1 MRIWHD
7 RSPCHAP
14 CGGADQA
21 KSHHLAALSV
31 EITSNTEI
39 SFSTRKPDKMRALSV
54 THTMEP

>member
-1 MRIWHD
+1 MWR
-7 RSPCHAP
+7 
-14 CGGADQA
+14 ADQA

-39 SFSTRKPDKMRALSV
+39 SFSPRKPDKMRALSV